1 VLRGIGEEL
10 RGTLEYQEKNLFN
23 SISSINATLE
33 LGLSERRGILS
44 IDTPYF
50 FNNKIT
56 SSYKIWYENETY
68 PSYQFNR
75 WGLGWSGVKKF
86 SEKLYFL
93 GSVKWYRTTLTE
105 LAIPVF
111 GVDKIDV
118 PFDTTAISLSF
129 VKEKRNDTFNPSSGS
144 FLTADM
150 KLGLPLFEK
159 DYTFLKFFWNY
170 QKHYPFLHDCV
181 FSFSIKNGFGFGDMS
196 ITERFFAGG
205 SHSFRGTRN
214 DRLGPIHLATNEP
227 EGGNVLFL
235 VNMEVTVPSLLIPM
249 EGLYYTF
256 FADVGN
262 VFPKSSDLNFNK
274 MERAL
279 GIGLKYRTGL
289 GPIRLDFAFNL
300 RRFAEKNFLIQ
311 IGFGNVY

>member
-1 VLRGIGEEL
+1 
-10 RGTLEYQEKNLFN
+10 
-23 SISSINATLE
+23 
-33 LGLSERRGILS
+33 
-44 IDTPYF
+44 
-50 FNNKIT
+50 
-56 SSYKIWYENETY
+56 
-68 PSYQFNR
+68 
-75 WGLGWSGVKKF
+75 
-86 SEKLYFL
+86 
-93 GSVKWYRTTLTE
+93 
-105 LAIPVF
+105 
-111 GVDKIDV
+111 
-118 PFDTTAISLSF
+118 
-129 VKEKRNDTFNPSSGS
+129 
-144 FLTADM
+144 M

-214 DRLGPIHLATNEP
+214 DRLGPIHLTTNEP

-235 VNMEVTVPSLLIPM
+235 VNMEVTVPSLLIPVQD
-249 EGLYYTF
+249 LYYTF

-262 VFPKSSDLNFNK
+262 IFAKSSDLNFNK

-279 GIGLKYRTGL
+279 GLGLKLRTGL

-300 RRFAEKNFLIQ
+300 RRLAEKNFLIQ